1 MRSQKNKVP
10 AVTHSGMANRFNRGI
25 LTKPKQTTPKLPLA
39 GKLAQII
46 SNFS

>member
-10 AVTHSGMANRFNRGI
+10 AVTHSGIANRFNRGI